1 MAFKKL
7 VGDLAQTSV
16 GSNTT
21 FTGTTAVGSPNV
33 TAVSS
38 LAGLTAAVLPAP
50 VTGPGIPA
58 GTTILSATGTTVVL
72 SANATA
78 AGTVTLIAETEQQVV
93 GLMEWSIDIALKT
106 PDATTTDDAAWESAL
121 PSSKSWTATAKYC
134 YYDGDPS
141 QQANILATI
150 NAPGVVSK
158 WNFFY
163 DAVNS
168 DQAFTGYAFIS
179 SIKLG
184 AGSGKLIGLDVTL
197 KGSGPLTQ
205 TTQTTPL
212 VNTLTNTGLQAEV

>member
-16 GSNTT
+16 GSNIT

-38 LAGLTAAVLPAP
+38 IAGLLAASLPAP
-50 VTGPGIPA
+50 VTGTGIPA
-58 GTTILSATGTTVVL
+58 GTTILSASGSTVVL

-78 AGTVTLIAETEQQVV
+78 AGTVTLTAETEQQVV
-93 GLMEWSIDIALKT
+93 GLMSWDITVDLDA
-106 PDATTTDDAAWESAL
+106 PDATTTDDAAWKSSL
-121 PSSKSWTATAKYC
+121 PSAKGWTATSKYC

-141 QQANILATI
+141 QQANILSTI
-150 NAPGVVSK
+150 NAPGQVYK
-158 WNFFY
+158 WNFFF

-168 DQAFTGYAFIS
+168 DQAYTGNAFIS
-179 SIKLG
+179 SIKFG
-184 AGSGKLIGLDVTL
+184 AGTGKVIGLDVTL

-205 TTQTTPL
+205 TTQTAP
-212 VNTLTNTGLQAEV
+212 VANPLTNTGLQAEV

>member
-16 GSNTT
+16 GSNII
-21 FTGTTAVGSPNV
+21 FTGTTTAGSPNV

-38 LAGLTAAVLPAP
+38 IAGWPAASLPVP
-50 VTGPGIPA
+50 ITGTGIPA
-58 GTTILSATGTTVVL
+58 GTNILSASGTTVVL

-78 AGTVTLIAETEQQVV
+78 AGTVTLTAETEQQVV
-93 GLMEWSIDIALKT
+93 GLMEWSIDVSLKT

-134 YYDGDPS
+134 YYDGEPS

-150 NAPGVVSK
+150 NSPGVVTK

-184 AGSGKLIGLDVTL
+184 AGSGKVIGLDVTL

-205 TTQTTPL
+205 TNQTAPV
-212 VNTLTNTGLQAEV
+212 VNALTNTGLQAEV

>member
-16 GSNTT
+16 GSNIT
-21 FTGTTAVGSPNV
+21 FSGTTAVGSPNV

-38 LAGLTAAVLPAP
+38 IGGLVAGQV
-50 VTGPGIPA
+50 VTGTGIPA

-78 AGTVTLIAETEQQVV
+78 AGTGTVISEAEQQVV
-93 GLMEWSIDIALKT
+93 GLMEWSIDVSLKT

-150 NAPGVVSK
+150 NAPGVVTK

-184 AGSGKLIGLDVTL
+184 AGSGKVIGLDVTL

-205 TTQTTPL
+205 TTQTAPL